1 MNQDGRRAFFYGMG
15 GVYLIYLAYR
25 MYTEQT
31 AVGGMEP
38 GVLIATVALFGIAGA
53 ALLIFA
59 IWVGKKS
66 ADGEQKND
74 KDESETD

>member
-1 MNQDGRRAFFYGMG
+1 MSQDGRRAFFYGMG

-25 MYTEQT
+25 MYTEQM
-31 AVGGMEP
+31 AAGGMEP
-38 GVLIATVALFGIAGA
+38 GLLIATVAMFGIMGA
-53 ALLIFA
+53 ALLVFA

-74 KDESETD
+74 EDEPETD